1 MPAIGFAENH
11 ERWYGSAVISILI
24 IAGVAAARRRRAL
37 FVCSATIGAVAI
49 VIRWIALWNPSPSWS
64 TRADVAT
71 LVSILVISSILLLRI
86 FRRRGA
92 ITSVTI
98 QAAISVYL
106 LFGIAWAYVYLFVM
120 QIDPHSFR
128 SIDGVFAASP
138 TEWLYYSYV
147 TLTTLGYGE
156 ITPVSQ
162 IARTLSV
169 GEALTG
175 QLYLAVLIARLI
187 GLEILSYQER
197 SARSGAR

>member
-1 MPAIGFAENH
+1 MPAIGLAESY
-11 ERWYGSAVISILI
+11 ERWYGTVATSILI
-24 IAGVAAARRRRAL
+24 IAGVAVARRRRAL
-37 FVCSATIGAVAI
+37 FICSATIGAIAL
-49 VIRWIALWNPSPSWS
+49 VIRWIALWNPSPPWI
-64 TRADVAT
+64 TRGDVAT
-71 LVSILVISSILLLRI
+71 LVVILVISSILLLRI
-86 FRRRGA
+86 FRRKGA
-92 ITSVTI
+92 ITAVTI

-106 LFGIAWAYVYLFVM
+106 LFGIAWAYAYLFVM
-120 QIDPHSFR
+120 QMDPHSFR
-128 SIDGVFAASP
+128 SIDGMLASSP

-187 GLEILSYQER
+187 GLEIMSYQEK
-197 SARSGAR
+197 SARSSK